1 MSTINVF
8 QISFEIWGC
17 IIGIIVCILLRT
29 ASFETEDVVGKK
41 LWKMILI
48 NNLLLV
54 SDALA
59 YIYRGDLTPLGVTM
73 KRICNF
79 SLFALEN
86 LLLVIF
92 VRYVRQITG
101 TGEAKSTAWWEYL
114 AYFLQA
120 VGFAG
125 LVITQFTG
133 LYYSFDET
141 NHYQRGSGIWI
152 NFAVCGA
159 VILLCFFELWLH
171 RKKLSKSETSTFLLC
186 IAIFFLCIILQFVFY
201 GLSLINIGMT
211 IALLLVYLRH
221 NKAQYDVYI
230 KNSIDEAIRD
240 TEALAAWKSVP
251 DCAAEQ
257 TQEVQYEE
265 NKG

>member
-1 MSTINVF
+1 M
-8 QISFEIWGC
+8 
-17 IIGIIVCILLRT
+17 
-29 ASFETEDVVGKK
+29 
-41 LWKMILI
+41 
-48 NNLLLV
+48 
-54 SDALA
+54 
-59 YIYRGDLTPLGVTM
+59 
-73 KRICNF
+73 
-79 SLFALEN
+79 
-86 LLLVIF
+86 
-92 VRYVRQITG
+92 
-101 TGEAKSTAWWEYL
+101 
-114 AYFLQA
+114 
-120 VGFAG
+120 
-125 LVITQFTG
+125 
-133 LYYSFDET
+133 
-141 NHYQRGSGIWI
+141 
-152 NFAVCGA
+152 
-159 VILLCFFELWLH
+159 WLH